1 MLGGDIVSKDIFI
14 ETRKNLIYWA
24 NNSGKVTK
32 EEAMEISNQIKLL
45 VETGKYDRMI
55 VDNSNLRGVWNS
67 DVDKIWVD
75 LMKYVAIYIP
85 RTATL
90 CENVINKL
98 QVLYLSSQTSTPER
112 LKAFTI
118 FEKEEFQKY
127 INYED

>member
-1 MLGGDIVSKDIFI
+1 MGKDSFI
-14 ETRKNLIYWA
+14 EIRENLIYWS
-24 NNSGKVTK
+24 NNSGKITE
-32 EEAMEISNQIKLL
+32 EEATKISNQIKLL

-55 VDNSNLRGVWNS
+55 VDNSHLRGVWNT

-90 CENVINKL
+90 CENIINKL
-98 QVLYLSSQTSTPER
+98 QVSYLSSQTATPER
-112 LKAFTI
+112 LKAFTVKEKDE
-118 FEKEEFQKY
+118 FEKY